1 MEYAKLLRSPV
12 VPGSV
17 EGDKEK
23 SGVRNGVKPK
33 NISESRNQS
42 SNRIRILIVDDHP
55 LVRESLK
62 RIIQQQPDLA
72 VCGEADNGSQALEL
86 VAETKPRLVILDLTL
101 KDSHGLELIKNL
113 NDRYP
118 KVMCLVFSM
127 HEETLHAERAIRA
140 GARGYVAKEEPPA
153 KILMAIRRVLSGE
166 IYWSEKA
173 ASWVASQI
181 ASRAR
186 PSSSFSMD
194 LLTDRELQVF
204 ELMGGGQNTRQIAV
218 MLHIDTSTVETY
230 RARIKEKLN
239 LKSTSELLQYAI
251 RFQMLPK
258 GNTT

>member
-1 MEYAKLLRSPV
+1 MKDSSTARQK
-12 VPGSV
+12 
-17 EGDKEK
+17 
-23 SGVRNGVKPK
+23 K
-33 NISESRNQS
+33 N
-42 SNRIRILIVDDHP
+42 IRILLVEDHP

-62 RIIQQQPDLA
+62 LIIQQQPDLE
-72 VCGEADNGSQALEL
+72 VCGETDNGSQALEL
-86 VAETKPRLVILDLTL
+86 VAETRPHLVILDLTL

-113 NDRYP
+113 NDSYP
-118 KVMCLVFSM
+118 KVLSLVFSM
-127 HEETLHAERAIRA
+127 HEEILHAERAIRA

-153 KILMAIRRVLSGE
+153 KILHAIRKVLGGE

-181 ASRAR
+181 ASRPR
-186 PSSSFSMD
+186 PSSNFSVD

-204 ELMGGGQNTRQIAV
+204 ELMGGGLNTREIAS

-239 LKSTSELLQYAI
+239 LKSSSELLQYAI

-258 GNTT
+258 NTSQ

>member
-1 MEYAKLLRSPV
+1 MKDSALVQQR
-12 VPGSV
+12 
-17 EGDKEK
+17 
-23 SGVRNGVKPK
+23 K
-33 NISESRNQS
+33 N
-42 SNRIRILIVDDHP
+42 IRILLVDDHP

-62 RIIQQQPDLA
+62 RIIQQQPDLN
-72 VCGEADNGSQALEL
+72 VCGETDNGSQALEL
-86 VAETKPRLVILDLTL
+86 VAETKPHLVILDLTL

-113 NDRYP
+113 SDSYP
-118 KVMCLVFSM
+118 KVLSLVFSM

-153 KILMAIRRVLSGE
+153 KILLAIRKVLSGE
-166 IYWSEKA
+166 IYWSEEA

-181 ASRAR
+181 ASRSR
-186 PSSSFSMD
+186 PSSNFSVD

-204 ELMGGGQNTRQIAV
+204 ELMGGGQSTREIAA
-218 MLHIDTSTVETY
+218 MLHIDMSTVETY

-258 GNTT
+258 GKSL

>member
-1 MEYAKLLRSPV
+1 MKDSAL
-12 VPGSV
+12 
-17 EGDKEK
+17 
-23 SGVRNGVKPK
+23 VRQRK
-33 NISESRNQS
+33 N
-42 SNRIRILIVDDHP
+42 IRILLVDDHP

-62 RIIQQQPDLA
+62 LIIQQQPDLN

-86 VAETKPRLVILDLTL
+86 VAETKPHLVILDLTL

-113 NDRYP
+113 SDSYP
-118 KVMCLVFSM
+118 KVLSLVFSM

-153 KILMAIRRVLSGE
+153 TILLAIRKVLSGD

-181 ASRAR
+181 ASRSR
-186 PSSSFSMD
+186 PSSNFSVD

-204 ELMGGGQNTRQIAV
+204 ELMGGGQSTREIAA
-218 MLHIDTSTVETY
+218 MLHIDMSTVETY
-230 RARIKEKLN
+230 RARIKDKLN

-258 GNTT
+258 GKSL

>member
-1 MEYAKLLRSPV
+1 MSGMRAKQLT
-12 VPGSV
+12 
-17 EGDKEK
+17 
-23 SGVRNGVKPK
+23 
-33 NISESRNQS
+33 ESRNQAS
-42 SNRIRILIVDDHP
+42 GRIRILVVDDHP

-62 RIIQQQPDLA
+62 RIIQQQPDLT
-72 VCGEADNGSQALEL
+72 VCGEADNSSQALEL
-86 VAETKPRLVILDLTL
+86 VAETKPHLVILDLTL

-113 NDRYP
+113 SDSYP
-118 KVMCLVFSM
+118 KVQCLVFSM

-140 GARGYVAKEEPPA
+140 GARGYVAKDEPIA
-153 KILMAIRRVLSGE
+153 KILLAIRKVLSGE

-181 ASRAR
+181 ASRPR
-186 PSSSFSMD
+186 PSSNLSVD

-204 ELMGGGQNTRQIAV
+204 ELMGEGQSTRQIAA

-258 GNTT
+258 RKSA